1 MSKKEPFIFLVAGEP
16 SGDELG
22 GRLMAA
28 LTEATHGRIR
38 FAGVGGPAMEAQG
51 LESLFPMRELS
62 VMGIME
68 VLPHIPKILRRVRE
82 TAAAINTQQPD
93 IVVTIDSPTFAY
105 RVVQKIERSQIKL
118 VHYVAPSVWAWRP
131 WRVHKIGRCF
141 DLVLALLPFEP
152 PFFERVGVACTFVGH
167 PVLEYGAGDGDGAA
181 FRRRHGIGDGEEL
194 ICVLPGSRRGEV
206 SRLGREF
213 GETLTLL
220 AKRRPGLKAVV
231 PTVPGVEPL
240 VRAHVDEWT
249 VPTLVVMGADEKY
262 GAMAA
267 SNAALA
273 ASGTVAIELAM
284 ARLPT
289 VIAYRVSAVT
299 AAIVRRLIRVKYVNL
314 VNIILNR
321 MVIPERLQ
329 EDCQASILAEDLE
342 QLLGPAGQKQ
352 IKESVEAIAALS
364 VGDVLPSRR
373 AAQALLD
380 LVESSETDP

>member
-1 MSKKEPFIFLVAGEP
+1 MNDKQPFIFLVAGEP

-28 LTEATHGRIR
+28 LTAATQGNIR

-68 VLPHIPKILRRVRE
+68 VLPHIPRILGRVRE
-82 TAAAINTQQPD
+82 TAAAINAQQPD

-105 RVVQKIERSQIKL
+105 RVVQRIDSPRIKR

-167 PVLEYGAGDGDGAA
+167 PVVEYGAADGDGVA
-181 FRRRHGIGDGEEL
+181 FRRRHGVGEEEDL
-194 ICVLPGSRRGEV
+194 ICVLPGSRRSEV
-206 SRLGREF
+206 SRLGQEF
-213 GETLTLL
+213 GAALALL
-220 AKRRPGLKAVV
+220 AARRPGLKAVV
-231 PTVPGVEPL
+231 PTVPGVERS
-240 VRAHVDEWT
+240 VRQLAAEWE
-249 VPTLVVMGADEKY
+249 VPSVVVMGADEKY

-273 ASGTVAIELAM
+273 ASGTVAVELAL

-289 VIAYRVSAVT
+289 VIAYRVSALT
-299 AAIVRRLIRVKYVNL
+299 AAIFRRLVRVRFVNL
-314 VNIILNR
+314 INLILNR
-321 MVIPERLQ
+321 MIIPERLQ
-329 EDCQASILAEDLE
+329 ENCQASILAEDLE
-342 QLLGPAGQKQ
+342 QLLGPAGEKQ
-352 IKESVEAIAALS
+352 IEEAAEAIAALS
-364 VGDVLPSRR
+364 DGGMPPSRR

-380 LVESSETDP
+380 LIAEKPVVS